1 METKYKE
8 RLSIEECEALSDI
21 FKSLS
26 SYVRIHILCAL
37 SDGEK
42 SAGEIA
48 KLINASFANTSQNL
62 KDLYNLG
69 LLKKRRVGQF
79 VYYSLADD
87 SVLELLELVRRIRF
101 KSKKA

>member
-1 METKYKE
+1 METKDKE
-8 RLSIEECEALSDI
+8 RLSIEECKALSDI

>member
-1 METKYKE
+1 METKDKE

-101 KSKKA
+101 KSKEA

>member
-1 METKYKE
+1 METKDKE

-62 KDLYNLG
+62 KDLYILG

>member
-1 METKYKE
+1 MENKKNLT
-8 RLSIEECEALSDI
+8 IEECEALADV

-26 SYVRIHILCAL
+26 SHVRIHILCAL
-37 SDGEK
+37 KDGEK

-48 KLINASFANTSQNL
+48 KIINASFANTSQNL

-87 SVLELLELVRRIRF
+87 SVLELLNLVYKLRF
-101 KSKKA
+101 RAVKS

>member
-1 METKYKE
+1 METKDKE

>member
-1 METKYKE
+1 MSTENKKK
-8 RLSIEECEALSDI
+8 LSMEECEALSDI

-48 KLINASFANTSQNL
+48 KIINASFANTSQNL

-87 SVLELLELVRRIRF
+87 SVLELLELVRKIRF
-101 KSKKA
+101 KATKS